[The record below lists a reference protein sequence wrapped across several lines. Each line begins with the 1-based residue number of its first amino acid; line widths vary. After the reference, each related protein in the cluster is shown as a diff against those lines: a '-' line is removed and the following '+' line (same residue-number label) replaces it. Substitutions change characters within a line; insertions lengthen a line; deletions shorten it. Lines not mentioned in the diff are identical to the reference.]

1 MKKNL
6 TNKSV
11 ERFRSGTK
19 YGYQFEGTTILPAK
33 YTSAEAIG
41 ENGYAQVGFN
51 RKIGLVRKDG
61 KEIVPVEYK
70 DVDIINN
77 QHGIV
82 MASYKRVD
90 LWLGDEKFILCN
102 EFNDKEQEVIKETDD
117 GKTMSEFVAIGT
129 EDYLFEGKITI
140 LSGTGSSEIKIP
152 EAFFNYVSDKAEIEG
167 NLLLQRSTNDTSE
180 AVFARHIKHDSS
192 VTEPNT
198 WSVQLNNYVDKD
210 KNIFNDYGHA
220 GFIDEMEKY
229 AMASIQITDKTGSNV
244 GVNNDTAQS
253 VGAVGDLGY
262 ACGKM
267 GRNTRLTVSFSGT
280 NTAYSVKTTSGHAGG
295 IVGSMD
301 QNAVLTLAS
310 VPCNTNAGIY
320 TLSSGYA
327 GGIVGYNDGGIVKL
341 DDSISSYSIGGT
353 ISGATGVG
361 GMFGYYRPIFDDPTT
376 TGTETNAGDINLSK
390 YAVTAT
396 VNGTGNIGGLFGTL
410 VNKGVSITEAVV
422 ETPETRT
429 DSAGGTIRIT
439 NGSVSLTHNDGNA
452 ANIGGIAGRYEAYS
466 LSETLEITS
475 DSANELSGVTVTSI
489 SMDQSYDTYGGAIGC
504 VGTSAYIKF
513 KDFTLSNATGCGSAD
528 KYFGGLVGN
537 GDQAFIDA
545 EGITISASNF
555 RGGGAVGSLGNGV
568 LKLSGTVNLSGA
580 TPNETVSN

>member
-1 MKKNL
+1 MNKFKFNISEVHLRRPVRKKIGSVLLAAVMFVTGLPHIVFEDVFEPEITAYAKNENNL
-6 TNKSV
+6 TIDQKPSSDKAFSLIGSPT
-11 ERFRSGTK
+11 ELEEYSK
-19 YGYQFEGTTILPAK
+19 YYYFYP
-33 YTSAEAIG
+33 
-41 ENGYAQVGFN
+41 ENHFD
-51 RKIGLVRKDG
+51 K
-61 KEIVPVEYK
+61 
-70 DVDIINN
+70 DIII
-77 QHGIV
+77 QFG
-82 MASYKRVD
+82 
-90 LWLGDEKFILCN
+90 
-102 EFNDKEQEVIKETDD
+102 ETDD

-129 EDYLFEGKITI
+129 EDYPFEGKITI
-140 LSGTGSSEIKIP
+140 LSETGSSEIKIP

-167 NLLLQRSTNDTSE
+167 DLLLQRSTNDTSE

-210 KNIFNDYGHA
+210 KNTFNDYGHA
-220 GFIDEMEKY
+220 GFIDEMEKD
-229 AMASIQITDKTGSNV
+229 AMASIQITDNTGSNV

-295 IVGSMD
+295 IVG
-301 QNAVLTLAS
+301 
-310 VPCNTNAGIY
+310 
-320 TLSSGYA
+320 
-327 GGIVGYNDGGIVKL
+327 YNDGGIVKL

-353 ISGATGVG
+353 ISGTTGVG

-410 VNKGVSITEAVV
+410 VNKDVSITEAVG

-504 VGTSAYIKF
+504 VGTSAYVKF

-528 KYFGGLVGN
+528 KYFGGLIGS

-580 TPNETVSN
+580 TPNETVSNSGNTAQVLCGIALKI